1 MGAAR
6 VNSDYL
12 SELAALAVEF
22 RHDGLVGELYERLL
36 AENARFLA
44 SRTTEHL
51 SGEERRDLQNR
62 AHALKNNYFNLGCE
76 AVGRILDEMH
86 EALKCEHRS
95 REVLAALWSRF
106 EKEASTTVA
115 LLRHEI
121 AASARGLDS

>member
-6 VNSDYL
+6 VNSGYL
-12 SELAALAVEF
+12 SELAALAAEF
-22 RHDGLVGELYERLL
+22 RHDGLVAELYERLL
-36 AENARFLA
+36 AENARFLTMRSVDRFSDDA
-44 SRTTEHL
+44 
-51 SGEERRDLQNR
+51 RRDLQNR

-76 AVGRILDEMH
+76 AVGGILDEMH

-95 REVLAALWSRF
+95 REILATLWSRF